1 MIGKAKKANQ
11 KALSLVPSRP
21 DLKNHV
27 YHNDGLQSALLRSFA
42 AIATSDGTVNLA
54 EYDALSQIVSQSE
67 QPALAA
73 HIIHSFLEN
82 RIETN
87 TAFAKL
93 GSVLLDNQEMRQSVY
108 EAALPILKLQGDK
121 SKSLAQ
127 DLAKALK
134 IKLAAH
140 ELSDLEHGAT
150 SMSLSTIVTRA
161 TRMVRDNKLLA
172 LTDNCLRLTGDSEL
186 VKLVSEYLD
195 GTIEKSDVYARV
207 SYLNAEIARQ
217 LGEFEQRL
225 LDAGIIEQTAK
236 KYIETADELFNQ
248 VSQRLAL
255 VEARIENE
263 KEFFNDSLEEV
274 IHDAGNEFEL
284 EVTYRL
290 KTDNWKADDAWNH
303 IAKSTFAKELERR
316 VNRLVQPHEKQLKL
330 MKEDLHLFQQDMRIV
345 NASILER
352 QHHTQF
358 AKLMPSLRIMTRV
371 LNTSDDVAKVTLKG
385 GTLLTIASGTAVY
398 YLGAAAV
405 LPVILPVVP
414 YVGGAMLV
422 AGIFKWFY
430 DGDGRKR
437 TEIVH
442 KREEFEKILRDKL
455 NEARE
460 SYFQQLDVVGEE
472 FIKSANELIKPV
484 MLEADAASQLVGLQQ
499 KVTQRMLKEAH
510 KTLGLISK
518 QVFSD

>member
-1 MIGKAKKANQ
+1 MFSKAKKANQ

-21 DLKNHV
+21 ELKNHV
-27 YHNDGLQSALLRSFA
+27 YNDDGLQSALLRSLA
-42 AIATSDGTVNLA
+42 AIATADGTVNLA
-54 EYDALSQIVSQSE
+54 EYDVLNQIVSQSE

-73 HIIHSFLEN
+73 HIVHSYIEN
-82 RIETN
+82 RIETK

-93 GSVLLDNQEMRQSVY
+93 GSVLSDKQEMRQSVY
-108 EAALPILKLQGDK
+108 EAVRPLLKLQGDK

-134 IKLAAH
+134 IKLSAY
-140 ELSDLEHGAT
+140 ELSELEHGAT
-150 SMSLSTIVTRA
+150 SMSLSTIVTRT
-161 TRMVRDNKLLA
+161 TRMVLDKKLFT
-172 LTDNCLRLTGDSEL
+172 LTDNCLRLTGDPEL

-195 GTIEKSDVYARV
+195 GTIEQSDVYARV
-207 SYLNAEIARQ
+207 SYLNAEIALQ

-225 LDAGIIEQTAK
+225 LDAGIIENTAK
-236 KYIETADELFNQ
+236 KYIETANELFNQ

-255 VEARIENE
+255 VAARIENE
-263 KEFFNDSLEEV
+263 KEFFNDSFEEV
-274 IHDAGNEFEL
+274 IRDAGNEFEL
-284 EVTYRL
+284 ETTYRL
-290 KTDNWKADDAWNH
+290 KTDNWKAADAWKH

-316 VNRLVQPHEKQLKL
+316 VNRLIQPHEKQLRL
-330 MKEDLHLFQQDMRIV
+330 MKEDLRLFQQDMRIV
-345 NASILER
+345 NVSILER

-358 AKLMPSLRIMTRV
+358 ANLMPSLRIMTRV
-371 LNTSDDVAKVTLKG
+371 LNSTDDIAK
-385 GTLLTIASGTAVY
+385 GTLTGGAVLTVVSGTAAY
-398 YLGAAAV
+398 YLGVAAV
-405 LPVILPVVP
+405 LPVIMPVVP

-430 DGDGRKR
+430 DSDGRKG
-437 TEIVH
+437 TEILQ
-442 KREEFEKILRDKL
+442 KREEFEKVLRDKL

-472 FIKSANELIKPV
+472 FIKSANELLKPV
-484 MLEADAASQLVGLQQ
+484 MLEADAANQLVGLQQ